1 MAIDKTRVII
11 IGAGAAGILCAKEL
25 SEKGFSVTVLEAKN
39 MVGGRAHTIQPQG
52 FSFPIETGAE
62 FIHGD
67 LPITKGLVKEAGLS
81 LVKVEGQS
89 WHRHDGQLSTSQ
101 YFIEEW
107 DLLIERLK
115 ALEQDISIGEFL
127 DKEFSDVRF
136 EALRRSVIAFVEG
149 YDAASVTRASA
160 FALREEWLN
169 EDFDAQY
176 RIVGG
181 YSKLMNYL
189 KLKCD
194 QNGVRFSFSEEV
206 KEIHWD
212 VNQVLVKTK
221 SGKVYESEKVIIT
234 IPIGGLQAEDT
245 IVFKPEIKVKF
256 DAIQKLGYGSVVK
269 FLIEFKD
276 KFWEA
281 IDPFNDGV
289 GLKKLGFF
297 FSDASIP
304 TWWTQHPVDSALFTG
319 WLAGPRAEEY
329 KFKSQEEGL
338 TEAVKALAYL
348 FGFTEDEI
356 RNKIKAWR
364 IINWTE
370 DIYSKGAYTYATVEA
385 PKARNQLI
393 KPVEDTIY
401 FAGEGLYEG
410 PEGGTVEA
418 AFGSGLK
425 VVNEMKG

>member
-1 MAIDKTRVII
+1 MKIII

-39 MVGGRAHTIQPQG
+39 IVGGRTHTIRPEG

-81 LVKVEGQS
+81 LIKVEGQS
-89 WHRHDGQLSTSQ
+89 WHRHNGQLSTSQ

-107 DLLIERLK
+107 DLLIEKLQ
-115 ALEQDISIGEFL
+115 ALEHDISIGEFL
-127 DKEFSDVRF
+127 EMEFSDVRF
-136 EALRRSVIAFVEG
+136 ETLRRSVIAFVEG
-149 YDAASVTRASA
+149 YDAASVSRASA
-160 FALREEWLN
+160 FALREEWMN

-176 RIVGG
+176 RIEGG

-189 KLKCD
+189 KTECD
-194 QNGVRFSFSEEV
+194 KNGVRFSFSDEV
-206 KEIHWD
+206 KEIQWD
-212 VNQVLVKTK
+212 ANQVLVRTK

-234 IPIGGLQAEDT
+234 IPIGVLQAEDT
-245 IVFKPEIKVKF
+245 IVFKPEIKDRF

-276 KFWEA
+276 KFWET
-281 IDPFNDGV
+281 IDPFKDGI

-304 TWWTQHPVDSALFTG
+304 TWWTQHPVDNALITG

-338 TEAVKALAYL
+338 TEAVKALAYI
-348 FGFTEDEI
+348 FGYTENEI
-356 RNKIKAWR
+356 RSKVKAWR
-364 IINWTE
+364 INNWTE
-370 DIYSKGAYTYATVEA
+370 DVYSKGAYTYATVEA
-385 PKARNQLI
+385 PLARKQLN
-393 KPVEDTIY
+393 KPVNDIIY

-410 PEGGTVEA
+410 PEAGTVEA

-425 VVNEMKG
+425 VVNELKAQS